1 MSKQEALTAVIQ
13 NLRSAVPEIKGVLI
27 ASTDGLPIV
36 HSLSNG
42 AAPTRVAAMAATA
55 LGVGKRISESLSA
68 GTFAE
73 TVVKGAD
80 GQVFLYAAGS
90 KAVLTVLANQDAN
103 VGLIQM
109 EARDTAAAVAA
120 AL

>member
-1 MSKQEALTAVIQ
+1 MSKQETLKAVVDE
-13 NLRSAVPEIKGVLI
+13 LRSAVPDIQGVLI

-36 HSLSNG
+36 HSITNG
-42 AAPTRVAAMAATA
+42 SDPNRIAAMAATA

-73 TVVKGAD
+73 TMVKGAS
-80 GQVFLYAAGS
+80 GQIFLYAAGP
-90 KAVLTVLANQDAN
+90 KAVLTVLASQDGN

-109 EARDTAAAVAA
+109 EARDAAAAIA
-120 AL
+120 TAL